1 MEKKYFLFSRAGAG
15 FIWDLDD
22 LNAIAEAVNEDEA
35 ELFVYYP
42 QTTPIHY
49 VLQAYSRWSDY
60 SYLTSEQYQA
70 VVSRL

>member
-35 ELFVYYP
+35 ELFVYDP
-42 QTTPIHY
+42 QRTTIHD
-49 VLQAYSRWSDY
+49 VLQAYSR
-60 SYLTSEQYQA
+60 
-70 VVSRL
+70 